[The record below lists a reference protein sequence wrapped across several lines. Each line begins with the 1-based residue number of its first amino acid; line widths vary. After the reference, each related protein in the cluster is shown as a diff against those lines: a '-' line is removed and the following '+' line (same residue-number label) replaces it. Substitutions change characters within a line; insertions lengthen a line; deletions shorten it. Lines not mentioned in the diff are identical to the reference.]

1 MDDAILFEECS
12 EAARRKDAFAVCTHD
27 GWPACLMKLEAQF
40 VHNLLCSRRLCE
52 LKVDDIS

>member
-52 LKVDDIS
+52 LKVDDIP